1 MFAELLKLQKRQAI
15 TCKSCCRV
23 WLLNSLDPIG
33 DFPKLNAIFLPDRLN
48 EETWRKTNS
57 VMSKKFKFASP
68 RGIIHELRLS
78 VGRNIKIVYLARFF
92 FATEI

>member
-23 WLLNSLDPIG
+23 RLLNPLDPIG

-48 EETWRKTNS
+48 EET
-57 VMSKKFKFASP
+57 
-68 RGIIHELRLS
+68 
-78 VGRNIKIVYLARFF
+78 
-92 FATEI
+92 